1 MPDQSQSY
9 SKTTPPRQQEE
20 GVVNNP
26 SSMAG
31 NDPSEATLESQAS
44 NVNRASEGQ
53 QAQAGQTIEGDP
65 HVGVGNLAGDLEPTP
80 QRGTAE
86 GDADGPSDNYED
98 EDAWP
103 YRSLQQ
109 EAKSRHLP
117 GDGKREEL
125 VARLRQSDAGTTNA
139 DLTAGVADTQNPAP
153 AEDSP
158 RAEVSGSDVDNGG
171 IQRTEFA
178 QKHAEI
184 LQGLSNERRQQQL
197 AAVEERAR
205 RTRSVTAVESES
217 DEDSVNA

>member
-1 MPDQSQSY
+1 VPDQSQSY

-26 SSMAG
+26 ASMAG
-31 NDPSEATLESQAS
+31 NNPAEATPESQAS

-53 QAQAGQTIEGDP
+53 QAQAGQAIEGDP
-65 HVGVGNLAGDLEPTP
+65 HIGTGNLAGDLEPTP
-80 QRGTAE
+80 QGSTAE
-86 GDADGPSDNYED
+86 GAGDGPSDNYEN

-103 YRSLQQ
+103 YRQLQQ

-125 VARLRQSDAGTTNA
+125 VARLRQSDQGNA
-139 DLTAGVADTQNPAP
+139 DLTAGVSDTQNPPP

-158 RAEVSGSDVDNGG
+158 RAEVSSSDVDNGG

-178 QKHAEI
+178 KNHAEI
-184 LQGLSNERRQQQL
+184 LQGLSAERRQQQL
-197 AAVEERAR
+197 TAVRERTR
-205 RTRSVTAVESES
+205 RTDAEAEPEAEASE
-217 DEDSVNA
+217 ESVNA